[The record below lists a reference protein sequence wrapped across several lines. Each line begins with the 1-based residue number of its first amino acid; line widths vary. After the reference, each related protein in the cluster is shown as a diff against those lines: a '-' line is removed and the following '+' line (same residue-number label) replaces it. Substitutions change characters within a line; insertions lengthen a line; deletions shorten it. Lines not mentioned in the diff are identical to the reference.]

1 MKIKKR
7 LKGTSLFELIIA
19 TLVVSIVLIA
29 LVSLATKSVSL
40 TTFSR
45 DKTRAN
51 RYAQEL
57 VEWLRGERD
66 AGWNAFVG
74 RAGTA
79 RWCMTSLAWTQGSTC
94 GSGNVISGTPFTRD
108 LNLTITGGNTVTAV
122 VSIKWQDQ
130 SGVHETRTTNVY
142 TDWKGN

>member
-1 MKIKKR
+1 MKLNKQ
-7 LKGTSLFELIIA
+7 GTSLFELIIA

-51 RYAQEL
+51 RYAEEL

-66 AGWNAFVG
+66 SGWAAFVG

-79 RWCMTSLAWTQGSTC
+79 RWCMRSLAWSQGSTC
-94 GSGNVISGTPFTRD
+94 STNDVISGTPFTRD

-122 VSIKWQDQ
+122 VSVKWQDQ
-130 SGVHETRTTNVY
+130 SGTHETRTTNVY
-142 TDWKGN
+142 TNWKGN